1 MITIQDHPMVFGMI
15 VTMILATAAIVHMAV
30 GEIRSRRLNAHVD
43 RALANEFTT
52 PRSPLTGL
60 FGSLRW
66 IGEWARRFY
75 APNNLEYLRG
85 VIQASGFNSHKMLPI
100 LLGAKLALTMIILT
114 VAIVIAYFTGTV
126 RHQIV
131 VAGVGFMLSI
141 VIPEWI
147 LGFVRSRFKAAVER
161 GTPDSLDLLVVCSE
175 AGMGLESALE
185 RVAQEM
191 RHSNR
196 PMSSVL
202 FGLLDDLRVLPN
214 HRDAFA
220 NLGSRSGVDGLRR
233 FGTMLS
239 QSMQYGTPLSD
250 VLRAVA
256 EELRRDRMNKLEEKA
271 VKLPAKLIFPLIG
284 FIMPSLYIVLLGP
297 SFMHLYDTLGSI
309 ISH

>member
-1 MITIQDHPMVFGMI
+1 MIAIQGHPLIFGM
-15 VTMILATAAIVHMAV
+15 VVMMILTTAAIVHVAMS
-30 GEIRSRRLNAHVD
+30 EIQSRRVNSHVD
-43 RALANEFTT
+43 RALAEEFVT
-52 PRSPLTGL
+52 PRAPLTGL

-66 IGEWARRFY
+66 IGEWTRRFY

-100 LLGAKLALTMIILT
+100 LLGAKLALTIIILAT
-114 VAIVIAYFTGTV
+114 AIVIAYFTDTV
-126 RHQIV
+126 RYQIV
-131 VAGVGFMLSI
+131 VVGAGFMLGI
-141 VIPEWI
+141 MVPELI
-147 LGFVRSRFKAAVER
+147 LGFVRSRFKAAVQR
-161 GTPDSLDLLVVCSE
+161 GTPDTLDLLVICSE
-175 AGMGLESALE
+175 AGMGLESGLE

-191 RHSNR
+191 QHSNR

-214 HRDAFA
+214 QRDAFT

-297 SFMHLYDTLGSI
+297 SFMHLYDTLGSVV
-309 ISH
+309 SP